1 MLVFG
6 MGTLPVMLGFGLLTS
21 LASAS
26 LAPKIVRFSGVIVV
40 ALGAIMLNR
49 GLVLSGATY
58 DFTTGLAWVSA
69 QLRDQTGLDMS
80 TFHLGYQAIDTSF
93 NEGDKNP
100 TQIVLQKGV
109 PVRWKIH
116 NDQPQ
121 SCVTGVVVPK
131 LGLDVPLKKGEQ
143 IIEFTPQQEG
153 IIPWS
158 CTMGMTTGSFLVVD
172 KDKKQ
177 GGDKTNTEK

>member
-1 MLVFG
+1 M
-6 MGTLPVMLGFGLLTS
+6 
-21 LASAS
+21 
-26 LAPKIVRFSGVIVV
+26 

-49 GLVLSGATY
+49 GLVLSGAEY
-58 DFTTGLAWVSA
+58 DFTTGLAWVST

-80 TFHLGYQAIDTSF
+80 TLGLGYQSIEMSF
-93 NEGDKNP
+93 NDRDKTP
-100 TQIVLQKGV
+100 TQFVLQKGV
-109 PVRWKIH
+109 PVKWKIH
-116 NDQPQ
+116 NDKPQ

-131 LGLDVPLKKGEQ
+131 LGLDVPLKQGEQ

-153 IIPWS
+153 LITWT

-177 GGDKTNTEK
+177 GDGAEGQRK